1 MGDTS
6 SQDSHLFVRQE
17 VKKSTFK
24 YIECA
29 SYVYLRTQDQQELP
43 SELNLAPSI
52 GP

>member
-1 MGDTS
+1 MGDIS
-6 SQDSHLFVRQE
+6 PQDSHPFVRQE
-17 VKKSTFK
+17 VKKSTSK

-29 SYVYLRTQDQQELP
+29 SYVYLETQDQQELP